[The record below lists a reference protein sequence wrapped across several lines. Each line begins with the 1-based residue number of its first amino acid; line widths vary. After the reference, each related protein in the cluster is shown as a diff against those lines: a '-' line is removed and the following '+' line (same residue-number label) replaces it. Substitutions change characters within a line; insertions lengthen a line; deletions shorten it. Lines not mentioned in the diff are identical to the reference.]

1 VDTPSSRAR
10 AACDIGGDCLARY
23 FVRGSSKPRLSA
35 IVNASRAPESEEP
48 ADRPTL
54 GLPVAFILRAWRSCR
69 LGNHLCNRSSDPV
82 L

>member
-48 ADRPTL
+48 APL
-54 GLPVAFILRAWRSCR
+54 GINARASACCGK
-69 LGNHLCNRSSDPV
+69 L
-82 L
+82 